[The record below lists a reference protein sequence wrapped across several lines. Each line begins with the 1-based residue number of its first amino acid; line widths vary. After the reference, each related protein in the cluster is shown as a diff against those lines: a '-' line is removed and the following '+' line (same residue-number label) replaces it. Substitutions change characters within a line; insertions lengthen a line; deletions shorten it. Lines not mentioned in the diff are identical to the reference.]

1 MASLRLIVAD
11 TLPERPEFLPDVI
24 IEGGLLFDVASTHIH
39 VELLLLIPISRVYRV
54 NVYNPIHIRRF
65 LDS

>member
-11 TLPERPEFLPDVI
+11 ALPERPEFLSDVV
-24 IEGGLLFDVASTHIH
+24 IEGRLLLDVGCTHIH
-39 VELLLLIPISRVYRV
+39 IELLLLIPVSRVYRV
-54 NVYNPIHIRRF
+54 NVHYPIDIRRF